1 MKLKILLT
9 TVLLTFAYPTAAFGP
24 SKDNLIYGEAILL
37 ASLAA
42 DYISIGKL
50 EPATRLLDEVS
61 SVSQTVGGLC
71 PRLRLLTDMAGQYAL
86 LGQQARSEAMF
97 SQVHKAVSIRQPCEA
112 EESSSSRNDPP
123 AWVIGAISLHAY
135 AGRYD
140 VALAIADGLTG
151 EKGFN
156 PQDSAYAENS
166 GIDILLELPYQLDD
180 VKLHDRATELR
191 KYLATLANRYNQAG
205 QTDKAGKIWHFLANH
220 YKSIGQP
227 ERASEFQNL
236 VAQVGYKPENP
247 PSPPGNPNA
256 PAIQLLSR
264 CLQLETSNLFWMI
277 PEVLSK
283 EKLALLMETCNKI
296 ATTETTEVSTLR
308 ASLLKQMDGFVQ
320 EIADPIKQGKAL
332 VAVANV
338 YSQLGEK
345 DKAIKRL
352 GQAVSRVRSISERLR
367 QVGPKNPTGLDR
379 NSLVPQNLP
388 QANQLVSTATD
399 AESLV
404 ASIVEGY
411 LQIGQI
417 EQAVEIAEQVR
428 TGKIYL
434 LANFNYAYAQIAP
447 SIVQFYAQAG
457 QFERAFQLG
466 GTFGGG
472 KSNALMYIAQEY
484 SAKGQHEQAIQ
495 TAQKISGLELQS
507 PAQILNE
514 MILAAIQAGELDLA
528 VRSISSLDKASNQ
541 TMQPI
546 NLSGVKDELWLEVV
560 RSYAQRNQFDMG
572 LRMLERIDRD
582 GVKVEALSLLV
593 RNLAKAGDD
602 RQASELMDRAVAIAR
617 SVSP

>member
-86 LGQQARSEAMF
+86 VGQQARSEAMF

-156 PQDSAYAENS
+156 PQDSVYAENS

-220 YKSIGQP
+220 YKSISQP

-236 VAQVGYKPENP
+236 VAQAGYKPQNP

-256 PAIQLLSR
+256 AAIQILSR
-264 CLQLETSNLFWMI
+264 CLQLETSNLFWII

-345 DKAIKRL
+345 DKAIERL

-399 AESLV
+399 AEFL
-404 ASIVEGY
+404 AAKIVEGY

-434 LANFNYAYAQIAP
+434 LANFNYAYVQIAP
-447 SIVQFYAQAG
+447 KIVQFYAQAG
-457 QFERAFQLG
+457 QFERAFQLA
-466 GTFGGG
+466 GTLGAG
-472 KSNALMYIAQEY
+472 KNNALMYIAQEY

-495 TAQKISGLELQS
+495 IAQKIAGLEFQS

-514 MILAAIQAGELDLA
+514 MILAAIHAGKLDLA

-572 LRMLERIDRD
+572 LRMLERIDKD
-582 GVKVEALSLLV
+582 NVKVEALSLLV

>member
-50 EPATRLLDEVS
+50 EPATRLLNEVS

-191 KYLATLANRYNQAG
+191 QYLATLANRYNQAG
-205 QTDKAGKIWHFLANH
+205 QTDKSGKIWHFLANH

-236 VAQVGYKPENP
+236 VAQAGYKPENP

-264 CLQLETSNLFWMI
+264 CLQLETSNLFWII

-332 VAVANV
+332 VAVADV

-404 ASIVEGY
+404 AKIVEGY

-447 SIVQFYAQAG
+447 SIVQFYAQTG
-457 QFERAFQLG
+457 HFERAFQLG

-472 KSNALMYIAQEY
+472 KNNALMYIAQEY

-514 MILAAIQAGELDLA
+514 MILAAIQAGQLDLA

>member
-236 VAQVGYKPENP
+236 VAQAGYFPCIL
-247 PSPPGNPNA
+247 GNPG
-256 PAIQLLSR
+256 S
-264 CLQLETSNLFWMI
+264 
-277 PEVLSK
+277 
-283 EKLALLMETCNKI
+283 
-296 ATTETTEVSTLR
+296 
-308 ASLLKQMDGFVQ
+308 
-320 EIADPIKQGKAL
+320 
-332 VAVANV
+332 
-338 YSQLGEK
+338 
-345 DKAIKRL
+345 
-352 GQAVSRVRSISERLR
+352 SE
-367 QVGPKNPTGLDR
+367 
-379 NSLVPQNLP
+379 
-388 QANQLVSTATD
+388 
-399 AESLV
+399 
-404 ASIVEGY
+404 
-411 LQIGQI
+411 
-417 EQAVEIAEQVR
+417 
-428 TGKIYL
+428 
-434 LANFNYAYAQIAP
+434 
-447 SIVQFYAQAG
+447 
-457 QFERAFQLG
+457 
-466 GTFGGG
+466 
-472 KSNALMYIAQEY
+472 
-484 SAKGQHEQAIQ
+484 
-495 TAQKISGLELQS
+495 
-507 PAQILNE
+507 
-514 MILAAIQAGELDLA
+514 
-528 VRSISSLDKASNQ
+528 
-541 TMQPI
+541 
-546 NLSGVKDELWLEVV
+546 
-560 RSYAQRNQFDMG
+560 
-572 LRMLERIDRD
+572 
-582 GVKVEALSLLV
+582 
-593 RNLAKAGDD
+593 
-602 RQASELMDRAVAIAR
+602 
-617 SVSP
+617 